1 MVTII
6 EMPKLSA
13 TMEKGKVVQWYKE
26 EGDDVEKGEILFE
39 VETDKANVEIESYAD
54 GFLRK
59 VLVEAGVE
67 VPVNTSIAL
76 IADSMDENI
85 DATVESGPE
94 KTPEANEPAPA
105 AADLPP
111 SKPAAGSDAERRIIK
126 ISPLARRLAKEHGLD
141 IESLVGAGP
150 EGRIVKADVLKAAEK
165 KKQKSAAAPSPAA
178 PPALSAP
185 PAAAPPVADTGDAY
199 QDIELTKMRKV
210 IAERLSESKRTAPHF
225 YIDMTTD
232 ATALMQLRGD
242 LVKKAERLGTKV
254 TYNDIVIKLVSQALK
269 EMPTVNASYQG
280 DRIRVHRP
288 VNIGVAVG
296 VDEGLIVPVIK
307 DVDRKTI
314 SEISLEMKA
323 LAEKARNKKLLPEDY
338 TGGTFTVTNLGM
350 FGVETFH
357 AIINPPESAILAV
370 SSLIK
375 KPVVVDDEIR
385 VRPCMTI
392 SLSIDHRVIDGV
404 LAAKFLGRVKE
415 LIETPYLLFA

>member
-26 EGDDVEKGEILFE
+26 EGDEVEKGEILFE

-54 GFLRK
+54 GVLRK
-59 VLVEAGVE
+59 VLVEADVE
-67 VPVNTSIAL
+67 VPVSVPIAL

-85 DATVESGPE
+85 DSVVASGQG
-94 KTPEANEPAPA
+94 KAPEAEAPAPA
-105 AADLPP
+105 ADPVP
-111 SKPAAGSDAERRIIK
+111 SKSAAGSDSERQIVK

-141 IESLVGAGP
+141 IESLVGTGP
-150 EGRIVKADVLKAAEK
+150 EGRIVKADVLKAAEDRK
-165 KKQKSAAAPSPAA
+165 RKAAAPPPPAA
-178 PPALSAP
+178 RPSAP
-185 PAAAPPVADTGDAY
+185 PAAAAPVADTGGAY

-210 IAERLSESKRTAPHF
+210 IAERLSESKRTSPHF

-232 ATALMQLRGD
+232 ATAIMQLRSD

-254 TYNDIVIKLVSQALK
+254 TYNDIVIKLVSQVLK
-269 EMPTVNASYQG
+269 EMPTVNASYMG

-296 VDEGLIVPVIK
+296 VDEGLVVPVIK

-338 TGGTFTVTNLGM
+338 TGGTFTITNLGM

-375 KPVVVDDEIR
+375 KPVVIDDEIK

-392 SLSIDHRVIDGV
+392 SLSVDHRVIDGV
-404 LAAKFLGRVKE
+404 LYYLAAKFLGRVKE
-415 LIETPYLLFA
+415 LIETPFLLFA